1 MPITPRERPYSQF
14 NFRVSWKAATN
25 NKGDPLDYTETKAG
39 FQEVSGLGMEI
50 TVAEYRAGNF
60 KTNETIKITGTVK
73 TPDVTLKRGVMGEN
87 DLAKWINSIRNGQQ
101 DHLKNVKIELMSE
114 DRETVAQEWEL
125 KNARPMKYTGPSL
138 NGKGT
143 DLAIE
148 ELVLSAESID
158 LLPSESDKMEA
169 N

>member
-1 MPITPRERPYSQF
+1 MAITPRERPYSQF
-14 NFRVSWKAATN
+14 NFRVSWAAVTD
-25 NKGDPLDYTETKAG
+25 NKGATLNYSEVKAG

-60 KTNETIKITGTVK
+60 KSNEPIKITGTVK
-73 TPDVTLKRGVMGEN
+73 TPDVTLKRGVIGQD
-87 DLAKWINSIRNGQQ
+87 DLAKWINSIRDGAQ
-101 DHLKNVKIELMSE
+101 DHLKNVKIELLSE
-114 DRETVAQEWEL
+114 DRQTVAQEWLL

-148 ELVLSAESID
+148 ELVLAAESID
-158 LLPSESDKMEA
+158 LLPSESEKMEA
-169 N
+169 S